1 MLSSTCGIPVAAE
14 AYSLNMTV
22 VVPTGGALNFLT
34 AYPAGQALPI
44 ASTVNAVTGGTVG
57 SGAIVPAGT
66 GGAISV
72 YVSANTDLLI
82 DIAGYFGP

>member
-1 MLSSTCGIPVAAE
+1 MLSASCGIPNTAQ

-22 VVPTGGALNFLT
+22 VVPTGGSLTYLT
-34 AYPAGQALPI
+34 AYPAGEAVPI
-44 ASTVNAVTGGTVG
+44 ASTVNAVTGGAVG

-72 YVSANTDLLI
+72 YVSNNTDLLI
-82 DIAGYFGP
+82 DVSGYFAP